1 MGLDTDLDALSKSI
15 EISNTKFEKIDSS
28 MGPKWLEISKLS
40 KLEIDLSKL
49 KHLSEL
55 PQMFKNA
62 I

>member
-1 MGLDTDLDALSKSI
+1 LSKSI
-15 EISNTKFEKIDSS
+15 EISNAKFEKIDSS